1 MGNAEKEDHDAA
13 NPLVTIAIP
22 TYNRAQGFLSQALH
36 SAIKQTYSNIEILVS
51 DNCST
56 DETGLVVENFGDT
69 RIRYYRQK
77 ENIGFLANVNFCL
90 EQARGKYFSL
100 LYDDDL
106 IDDDFVECC
115 IRATKNH
122 SEVGIILTGTR
133 VIDEKGAM
141 QVETTNKGSGSS
153 MEDFCL
159 GWFGNK
165 FPLYL
170 CSTLFLTDGLRSV
183 GGIRS
188 KTHSYCDV
196 VAEVKMIDKFKRVD
210 IFDVKA
216 SFRRHSSNMGSTVVN
231 VIDWCEDS
239 LYLLEL
245 MCGFSSK
252 KRDLVQSRG
261 MKFFCERNFRRAGV
275 ISSPFYRMKAYIQVY
290 IQFRFSYSLPSF
302 LYNRNKNSMKR
313 FVREKQARGL
323 RLFL

>member
-1 MGNAEKEDHDAA
+1 MGKEEKKNHDDA

-22 TYNRAQGFLSQALH
+22 TYNRAQGFLPQALH
-36 SAIKQTYSNIEILVS
+36 SAIKQTYANIEILVS
-51 DNCST
+51 DNCSI
-56 DETGLVVENFGDT
+56 DETALVVENFADT

-77 ENIGFLANVNFCL
+77 ENIGFLENVAFCL
-90 EQARGKYFSL
+90 EHARGKYFSL
-100 LYDDDL
+100 LFDDDL

-122 SEVGIILTGTR
+122 SKVGLVLTGTR
-133 VIDEKGAM
+133 VIDENGNL

-183 GGIRS
+183 GGLRS

-196 VAEVKMIDKFKRVD
+196 VAEVKMVEKFKRVD
-210 IFDVKA
+210 VFDVKA
-216 SFRRHSSNMGSTVVN
+216 SFRRHSSNMGSTVMN
-231 VIDWCEDS
+231 VYDWCEDS

-245 MCGFSSK
+245 MCGFSSQ
-252 KRDLVQSRG
+252 KRDLVQYRG
-261 MKFFCERNFRRAGV
+261 MKYFCERNYRRAGV
-275 ISSPFYRMKAYIQVY
+275 ISSPFHRMKAYVQVY
-290 IQFRFSYSLPSF
+290 KKFRFSYSLLSF

-313 FVREKQARGL
+313 FVREKLARG
-323 RLFL
+323 